1 VPTSKLFAT
10 LGIRTTQPLTK
21 EFEMKNPF
29 SNETVKS
36 AAIVIG
42 SAAAFIAL
50 SKGVSILRKKF
61 GGNAKV
67 KAIFDS
73 AENAGRGSK
82 CLNEAR
88 SEQAKDTWARRN
100 EPTDCCESDIGCSC

>member
-1 VPTSKLFAT
+1 
-10 LGIRTTQPLTK
+10 
-21 EFEMKNPF
+21 MKNPF

-67 KAIFDS
+67 KAIFGS
-73 AENAGRGSK
+73 AENADRGSK
-82 CLNEAR
+82 CLNEAGTASGDR
-88 SEQAKDTWARRN
+88 GYRN
-100 EPTDCCESDIGCSC
+100 VPIDCGELDMQCECKEAN

>member
-1 VPTSKLFAT
+1 
-10 LGIRTTQPLTK
+10 
-21 EFEMKNPF
+21 MKNPF

-67 KAIFDS
+67 KAIFGS
-73 AENAGRGSK
+73 AENADR
-82 CLNEAR
+82 CLNEAKN
-88 SEQAKDTWARRN
+88 ELIIGALARRRN
-100 EPTDCCESDIGCSC
+100 KPTDCAETVGGCECEASCEAAN

>member
-1 VPTSKLFAT
+1 
-10 LGIRTTQPLTK
+10 
-21 EFEMKNPF
+21 MKNPF

-67 KAIFDS
+67 KAIFGS
-73 AENAGRGSK
+73 AENADRGSK
-82 CLNEAR
+82 CLNEAGTA
-88 SEQAKDTWARRN
+88 SGAWARRN
-100 EPTDCCESDIGCSC
+100 EPTDCDELDMKYECKEAN

>member
-1 VPTSKLFAT
+1 
-10 LGIRTTQPLTK
+10 
-21 EFEMKNPF
+21 MKNPL

-50 SKGVSILRKKF
+50 SKGVSALRKKF

-67 KAIFDS
+67 KAIFGS
-73 AENAGRGSK
+73 AENADRGSK
-82 CLNEAR
+82 CLNEAQ
-88 SEQAKDTWARRN
+88 SEQASGAWARRN
-100 EPTDCCESDIGCSC
+100 EPTDCVGTCECEASCEAAN